1 MAGTSSTEPDVVVV
15 GAGSAGAALAARL
28 SDDPARTVLLLEAG
42 PDERSAATPAA
53 VRGLNFFGALES
65 PGRLWPDLL
74 ATRAPGRP
82 PSLYARGRG
91 VGGSSAVNAMMA
103 IRGTPEDYDRWAGEL
118 GCPGWGWREMLTRFL
133 KVEDDLDLGGDG
145 LHGRGGPI
153 PLARTPFG
161 DLGAFDGAM
170 REALTALGYP
180 VCDDY
185 HAPGALGLSRAALT
199 VRDGHRVS
207 TNDAYLEPA
216 RERPN
221 LVVRGDVLVDR
232 VALDGRRAVGVVTA
246 DGEHLGAGE
255 VIVSGGA
262 IHSPAILLRS
272 GIGPEGPSGGLPVGA
287 NLVDHAA
294 IPGFELRLRPEGRLD
309 SAGVSVVTSVLR
321 YSSGLAD
328 AGDADMQVLWF
339 SAVGPRDDDR
349 AGARILAAAMHC
361 FSRGRVR
368 LRTDDPRDDPAVEFQ
383 MLSDERDLV
392 RLRDATRRVLAIV
405 RQPAVEAVAEEVLA
419 ATEPLD
425 ALATDD
431 AIDAWLESSV
441 NDYVHAAGT
450 CRMGTAGDPAAVV
463 DAHCRVI
470 GYDRLRVCD
479 ASVMPDVPRA
489 NTHLTTVAIAEG
501 LAAMLNG
508 R

>member
-1 MAGTSSTEPDVVVV
+1 
-15 GAGSAGAALAARL
+15 
-28 SDDPARTVLLLEAG
+28 
-42 PDERSAATPAA
+42 
-53 VRGLNFFGALES
+53 
-65 PGRLWPDLL
+65 
-74 ATRAPGRP
+74 
-82 PSLYARGRG
+82 
-91 VGGSSAVNAMMA
+91 
-103 IRGTPEDYDRWAGEL
+103 
-118 GCPGWGWREMLTRFL
+118 
-133 KVEDDLDLGGDG
+133 
-145 LHGRGGPI
+145 
-153 PLARTPFG
+153 
-161 DLGAFDGAM
+161 M

-185 HAPGALGLSRAALT
+185 HAPGALGLSRVALT

-255 VIVSGGA
+255 VIVSAGA

-294 IPGFELRLRPEGRLD
+294 IPGFELKLRPEGRLD
-309 SAGVSVVTSVLR
+309 SVDVSVLTSVLR

-339 SAVGPRDDDR
+339 SAVGPRDEDR
-349 AGARILAAAMHC
+349 AGARILAAAMRC
-361 FSRGRVR
+361 FSRGQVR
-368 LRTDDPRDDPAVEFQ
+368 LRTDDPRDDPAVEFR

-405 RQPAVEAVAEEVLA
+405 RQPA
-419 ATEPLD
+419 D
-425 ALATDD
+425 RGGRGGG
-431 AIDAWLESSV
+431 
-441 NDYVHAAGT
+441 AGRHRTTRTRSPPTTPSTPGWRARSTTT
-450 CRMGTAGDPAAVV
+450 CTPPAPAAW
-463 DAHCRVI
+463 ALQATRPPSSTPTA
-470 GYDRLRVCD
+470 
-479 ASVMPDVPRA
+479 ASSA
-489 NTHLTTVAIAEG
+489 TTASGSVT
-501 LAAMLNG
+501 
-508 R
+508 RP

>member
-1 MAGTSSTEPDVVVV
+1 
-15 GAGSAGAALAARL
+15 
-28 SDDPARTVLLLEAG
+28 
-42 PDERSAATPAA
+42 
-53 VRGLNFFGALES
+53 
-65 PGRLWPDLL
+65 
-74 ATRAPGRP
+74 
-82 PSLYARGRG
+82 
-91 VGGSSAVNAMMA
+91 
-103 IRGTPEDYDRWAGEL
+103 
-118 GCPGWGWREMLTRFL
+118 
-133 KVEDDLDLGGDG
+133 
-145 LHGRGGPI
+145 
-153 PLARTPFG
+153 
-161 DLGAFDGAM
+161 M

-185 HAPGALGLSRAALT
+185 HAPGALGLSRVALT
-199 VRDGHRVS
+199 IRDGHRVS

-216 RERPN
+216 RDRPN
-221 LVVRGDVLVDR
+221 LVVRGHVLVDR
-232 VALDGRRAVGVVTA
+232 VALDGRLAVGVVTA

-255 VIVSGGA
+255 VIVSAGA

-272 GIGPEGPSGGLPVGA
+272 GIGPEAPSGGLPVGA

-294 IPGFELRLRPEGRLD
+294 IPGFELKLRPEGRLD

-321 YSSGLAD
+321 YSSGLAG

-339 SAVGPRDDDR
+339 SAVGPRDEDR
-349 AGARILAAAMHC
+349 AGARIVAAAMRC

-419 ATEPLD
+419 GTEPLE
-425 ALATDD
+425 ALSTDE
-431 AIDAWLESSV
+431 AIDAWLASSV

-463 DAHCRVI
+463 DPHCRVI
-470 GYDRLRVCD
+470 GYDGLRVCD

>member
-1 MAGTSSTEPDVVVV
+1 MASGSSTEPDVVVV
-15 GAGSAGAALAARL
+15 GAGSAGAPLAARL
-28 SDDPARTVLLLEAG
+28 SEDPARTVLLLEAG
-42 PDERSAATPAA
+42 PDERTAATPSG
-53 VRGLNFFGALES
+53 VRGLNFFAALEA
-65 PGRLWPDLL
+65 PGRLWPDLV

-103 IRGTPEDYDRWAGEL
+103 IRGTPEDYDRWAEEL
-118 GCPGWGWREMLTRFL
+118 GCPGWGWPDMLTRFL
-133 KVEDDLDLGGDG
+133 RLEDDLDLGGDG

-153 PLARTPFG
+153 PLARLPFD
-161 DLGAFDGAM
+161 DLGPFDGAM
-170 REALTALGYP
+170 RDALSALGYP

-185 HAPGALGLSRAALT
+185 HAPHAVGVSRIALT

-207 TNDAYLEPA
+207 TNDAYLESA

-232 VALDGRRAVGVVTA
+232 VAIEGRRAVGVVTA
-246 DGEHLGAGE
+246 DGEHVGAGE
-255 VIVSGGA
+255 VIVSAGA

-272 GIGPEGPSGGLPVGA
+272 GIGADDGLPVGA

-294 IPGFELRLRPEGRLD
+294 IPGFELRLRPEGRLATVD
-309 SAGVSVVTSVLR
+309 ASIATSVLR

-339 SAVGPRDDDR
+339 SAVGPRDEDL
-349 AGARILAAAMHC
+349 AGGRILAAVMHC
-361 FSRGRVR
+361 FSRGQVR
-368 LRTDDPRDDPAVEFQ
+368 LRSDDPHDDPVVEFH

-392 RLRDATRRVLAIV
+392 RLRDATRRVLAVV
-405 RQPAVEAVAEEVLA
+405 RQPAIEAIAEEVLA
-419 ATEPLD
+419 GSEPLD
-425 ALATDD
+425 ALSTDD
-431 AIDAWLESSV
+431 AIDDWLASSV

-450 CRMGTAGDPAAVV
+450 CRMGAAGDPAAVV
-463 DAHCRVI
+463 DPHCRVL
-470 GYDRLRVCD
+470 GYEHLRVCD

-501 LAAMLNG
+501 LAAMLN
-508 R
+508 RR

>member
-1 MAGTSSTEPDVVVV
+1 MAGTSSTEPDVIVV

-28 SDDPARTVLLLEAG
+28 SEDPARTVLLLEAG
-42 PDERSAATPAA
+42 PDQRSADTPPGVA
-53 VRGLNFFGALES
+53 GLNFFAALEE

-91 VGGSSAVNAMMA
+91 VGGSSAVNAMMG
-103 IRGTPEDYDRWAGEL
+103 IRGTPEDYDRWAAEL
-118 GCPGWGWREMLTRFL
+118 GCPGWGWPDMLTRFL
-133 KVEDDLDLGGDG
+133 AVEDDVDYGGDG

-153 PLARTPFG
+153 PLARTPLDALPPF
-161 DLGAFDGAM
+161 DLAM
-170 REALTALGYP
+170 LAAATELGYP
-180 VCDDY
+180 RCDDY
-185 HAPGALGLSRAALT
+185 HAPGAIGLSRIALT
-199 VRDGHRVS
+199 VRDRHRVS

-216 RERPN
+216 RDRPN
-221 LVVRGDVLVDR
+221 LQVRGDVLVDR

-246 DGEHLGAGE
+246 DGEQLVSGE
-255 VIVSGGA
+255 VIVSAGA

-272 GIGPEGPSGGLPVGA
+272 GIGPEGPAGGLPVGA

-294 IPGFELRLRPEGRLD
+294 IPGFELRLRPEARLPSVD
-309 SAGVSVVTSVLR
+309 VSVATSVLR
-321 YSSGLAD
+321 YTSGLAD
-328 AGDADMQVLWF
+328 AGEADMQVLWF
-339 SAVGPRDDDR
+339 SAIGARDEDR
-349 AGARILAAAMHC
+349 AGARILAAVMRC
-361 FSRGRVR
+361 FSRGRVW
-368 LRTDDPRDDPAVEFQ
+368 LRSDDPHDDPAVEFR

-405 RQPAVEAVAEEVLA
+405 RQPAIESIAEEVLA
-419 ATEPLD
+419 GSEPLD
-425 ALATDD
+425 AITTDD
-431 AIDAWLESSV
+431 AIDAWLASSV
-441 NDYVHAAGT
+441 NDYVHASGT

-463 DAHCRVI
+463 DPHCRVI
-470 GYDRLRVCD
+470 GYERLRVCD